1 MFETV
6 VPETFAKRSKKVFY
20 ETLPVSLAAHA
31 LAVAGVLL
39 GALWNVAFPDHSPH
53 LIAAY
58 SLTALP
64 DPPPPPPPPQ
74 VQQPAPEP
82 VKKAAPAPP
91 PPPAVLEMAPRVIP
105 NLVPHV
111 EIPPP
116 TPPPPPPKV
125 AVADAVPG
133 GDPSGEKGGKLGG
146 EVGGHGKGLPFSI
159 VFPDD
164 GRVYIDRDA
173 KLPLVPIHQDYPA
186 YPAEAQKKRWE
197 DSVLVR
203 YVIGTNGR
211 VKDVT
216 ILDHARQPIFDV
228 ATVDAIKDWAF
239 RPMKKDGKNVEVV
252 HELTVF
258 FQLVTR

>member
-6 VPETFAKRSKKVFY
+6 VPETVGKRSKRVFY
-20 ETLPVSLAAHA
+20 ETLPVSLAAHGIA
-31 LAVAGVLL
+31 IAGVLL
-39 GALWNVAFPDHSPH
+39 STVWQVGFPDHSPH
-53 LIAAY
+53 LSMAY
-58 SLTALP
+58 SLTSVP

-74 VQQPAPEP
+74 VMDPAPKPEP
-82 VKKAAPAPP
+82 KPQNTAPL
-91 PPPAVLEMAPRVIP
+91 PPALLEMAPRVIP

-116 TPPPPPPKV
+116 VAPPPPPKV

-133 GDPSGEKGGKLGG
+133 GDPNGEKGGKLGG
-146 EVGGHGKGLPFSI
+146 ELGGKGTTPFSL

-173 KLPLVPIHQDYPA
+173 KLPLTPIKQDYPH
-186 YPAEAQKKRWE
+186 YPSEAVKKHWE

-216 ILDHARQPIFDV
+216 ILDHARQPIFDAAAV
-228 ATVDAIKDWAF
+228 NAIKEWTF
-239 RPMKKDGKNVEVV
+239 RPMKKDGRTVEVV

-258 FQLVTR
+258 FQLVTH